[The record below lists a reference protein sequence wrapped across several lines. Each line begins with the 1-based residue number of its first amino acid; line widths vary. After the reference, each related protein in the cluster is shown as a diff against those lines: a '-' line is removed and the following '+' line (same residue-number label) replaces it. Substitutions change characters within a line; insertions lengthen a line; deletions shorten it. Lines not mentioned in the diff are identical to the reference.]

1 MNKILE
7 KIKSF
12 YKANS
17 EIITP
22 TAVLAIICVV
32 VTLALSSANLL
43 THKKI
48 DALAKETQEKAM
60 AKVMPGEYE
69 EITQTIGD
77 EEVTYNIVRK
87 DGNIIG
93 YIFTT
98 SAKGYGGEI
107 LVMTAVKTDLT
118 VAAVEIL
125 DASGETP
132 GLGQNVTNS
141 DWYAQ
146 FSDLKNDIKAVKG
159 GAANSANNEIDA
171 VTGATISSKAVTSAV
186 NQALDY
192 TSEILA
198 KGDKS

>member
-1 MNKILE
+1 MNKIFE

-12 YKANS
+12 YKSNS
-17 EIITP
+17 EVITP
-22 TAVLAIICVV
+22 TAVLAVICIV

-43 THKKI
+43 TYKKI

-60 AKVMPGEYE
+60 AKVMSGEYE
-69 EITQTIGD
+69 EITKNIGD
-77 EEVTYNIVRK
+77 DEVTYNVVRK
-87 DGNIIG
+87 DGVVIG

-98 SAKGYGGEI
+98 SAKGYGGEVS
-107 LVMTAVKTDLT
+107 VMTAVKTDLT
-118 VAAVEIL
+118 VAAIEIL

-132 GLGQNVTNS
+132 GLGQNVTKAS
-141 DWYAQ
+141 WYKQ
-146 FSDLKNDIKAVKG
+146 FAAHTNDISVVKS
-159 GAANSANNEIDA
+159 GANNEKNEIDA

-192 TSEILA
+192 AKEIMA

>member
-1 MNKILE
+1 MNKIFK

-22 TAVLAIICVV
+22 TAVLAIICIV

-43 THKKI
+43 TYKKI

-60 AKVMPGEYE
+60 AKVMSGEYE
-69 EITQTIGD
+69 EITEGIGD
-77 EEVTYNIVRK
+77 DEVTYNVVRN
-87 DGNIIG
+87 DGVVIG

-132 GLGQNVTNS
+132 GLGQNVTKA
-141 DWYAQ
+141 DWYKQ
-146 FSDLKNDIKAVKG
+146 FATRTNDISVVKSG
-159 GAANSANNEIDA
+159 ANSEKNEVDA

-192 TSEILA
+192 AKEIMS
-198 KGDKS
+198 KGAES

>member
-1 MNKILE
+1 MNKIFE

-22 TAVLAIICVV
+22 TAVLAIICIV

-43 THKKI
+43 TYKKI

-60 AKVMPGEYE
+60 AKVMSGEYE
-69 EITQTIGD
+69 EITESIGD
-77 EEVTYNIVRK
+77 DEVTYNIVRN
-87 DGNIIG
+87 DGVVIG

-132 GLGQNVTNS
+132 GLGQNVTKA
-141 DWYAQ
+141 DWYKQ
-146 FSDLKNDIKAVKG
+146 FATRTNDISVVKSG
-159 GAANSANNEIDA
+159 ANSEKNEVDA

-192 TSEILA
+192 AKEIMS
-198 KGDKS
+198 KGAES